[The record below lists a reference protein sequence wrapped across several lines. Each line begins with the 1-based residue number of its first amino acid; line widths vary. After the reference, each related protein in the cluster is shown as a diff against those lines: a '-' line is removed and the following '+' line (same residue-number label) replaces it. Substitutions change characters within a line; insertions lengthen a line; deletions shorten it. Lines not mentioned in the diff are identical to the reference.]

1 MRTTRDDRPLPNL
14 SRWTQEDKRIIKS
27 DLFIIFLQMTREE
40 KIAVIYQEMANK
52 ELTFG
57 CKVKFG
63 KWVYKI
69 IDRENVW
76 FLDPYKGVDWNIHN
90 TIVIEDGVNS
100 RCYSI
105 EEIIWHPVMIW
116 DVIDWI
122 EPYWALFA
130 QSLTLSNERQSKIK
144 FVLVKW
150 HKKREPIEMQ
160 SDECIDFVYSLIQ
173 K

>member
-1 MRTTRDDRPLPNL
+1 
-14 SRWTQEDKRIIKS
+14 
-27 DLFIIFLQMTREE
+27 MTREE

-105 EEIIWHPVMIW
+105 EEIIWRPVMIW

-122 EPYWALFA
+122 EKKTFDINKQIPWFWFEEDEEISDGSKLLLIQDYYVDNIISYWD
-130 QSLTLSNERQSKIK
+130 T
-144 FVLVKW
+144 
-150 HKKREPIEMQ
+150 KREPVEAQ
-160 SDECIDFVYSLIQ
+160 SDDCIDFIYSLIQ

>member
-1 MRTTRDDRPLPNL
+1 
-14 SRWTQEDKRIIKS
+14 
-27 DLFIIFLQMTREE
+27 
-40 KIAVIYQEMANK
+40 MANK
-52 ELTFG
+52 KLTLG
-57 CKVKFG
+57 CKVKFS
-63 KWVYKI
+63 KWIYSI

-105 EEIIWHPVMIW
+105 EEIIWHPVMIG

-130 QSLTLSNERQSKIK
+130 QSLNLSNERQRKIK
-144 FVLVKW
+144 FVLVQW

-160 SDECIDFVYSLIQ
+160 SDECIDFVYSLIS
-173 K
+173 KGNE